1 MLAETLR
8 STGQGAGEVLLKL
21 EGIGKS
27 FPGVR
32 ALHNVHLEVH
42 KGEVHALV
50 GENGAGKSTLMK
62 ILSGAYARDAGEI
75 YWEGRPI
82 VIHHPR
88 AAQDLGIGIIY
99 QEFNLVP
106 QLSIAENVWI
116 SREPFR
122 NRALQLIDWKGMRC
136 RTQERR
142 GS

>member
-1 MLAETLR
+1 M
-8 STGQGAGEVLLKL
+8 
-21 EGIGKS
+21 
-27 FPGVR
+27 R
-32 ALHNVHLEVH
+32 A
-42 KGEVHALV
+42 
-50 GENGAGKSTLMK
+50 T
-62 ILSGAYARDAGEI
+62 RGEI
-75 YWEGRPI
+75 YWEGQPI
-82 VIHHPR
+82 VIQHPR

-99 QEFNLVP
+99 QEFDLVP